1 MDINDNDQVAARLQ
15 EIYLLMD
22 EFEHYGGRLKDL
34 MALIEEEKMLY
45 EVMENNY
52 TDYCIAEF
60 EKQWN

>member
-34 MALIEEEKMLY
+34 MALIEEEKVLY
-45 EVMENNY
+45 ELLESRY
-52 TDYCIAEF
+52 EDYIINDF
-60 EKQWN
+60 EKQFK